1 MSALTAFVQRIGVL
15 VLAALAAASV
25 RAEAVLHDFDHQ
37 TPAALSAAHAGKPYV
52 LALWSVHCEPCRS
65 ELELLAEF
73 TAGHPEIAIELVATD
88 FLEDRSAAKAMLAEF
103 RLDGVRTWA
112 FADDFAERI
121 RYAIDPRWRG
131 ELPRLY
137 LFDANHQPT
146 AISGRVEPDTLSEW
160 QRDLHRPR
168 TSATAS
174 AE

>member
-1 MSALTAFVQRIGVL
+1 MSALTVVVQRIGVL
-15 VLAALAAASV
+15 VLAAVAVASV
-25 RAEAVLHDFDHQ
+25 RAEPMLHDFDHQ
-37 TPAALSAAHAGKPYV
+37 TPAALGASHAGKPYV

-65 ELELLAEF
+65 ELELLSQF
-73 TAGHPEIAIELVATD
+73 TAAHPEIAIELVATD
-88 FLEDRSAAKAMLAEF
+88 FLEDRPAAKAMLAEF
-103 RLDGVRTWA
+103 ELDGVRTWA

-137 LFDANHQPT
+137 LFDADHQPT
-146 AISGRVEPDTLSEW
+146 AISGRVEADTLAEW
-160 QRDLHRPR
+160 QRGLVRPD